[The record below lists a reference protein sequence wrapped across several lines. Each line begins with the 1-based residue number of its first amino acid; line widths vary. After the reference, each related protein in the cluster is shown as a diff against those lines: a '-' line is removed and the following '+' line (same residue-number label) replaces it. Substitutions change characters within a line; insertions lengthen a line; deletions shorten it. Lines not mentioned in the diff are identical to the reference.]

1 MGTDLLTQCY
11 NITARACTRI
21 RLAHPHPC
29 PRMGRVGADERAPLP
44 APPKKKLGLV
54 GWLYIYVVTCVSD
67 EGLVMDT
74 VVMNKVLD
82 LYASGALVRVVCN
95 RCNVSISSVMRVLR
109 RARAEGDVRVLRRRR
124 LLGGERGRMI
134 EGMLGVEGGVSA
146 AEIAEL
152 LWGDELPSTWRSV
165 VGIEISKLRKAGV
178 VVKNLKGR
186 YVLA

>member
-1 MGTDLLTQCY
+1 
-11 NITARACTRI
+11 
-21 RLAHPHPC
+21 
-29 PRMGRVGADERAPLP
+29 MGREGADERAPF
-44 APPKKKLGLV
+44 AVPPKKKLGLV

-124 LLGGERGRMI
+124 LAGGERGRMI
-134 EGMLGVEGGVSA
+134 EGMLGVGDGVSA

-186 YVLA
+186 YVLV

>member
-1 MGTDLLTQCY
+1 
-11 NITARACTRI
+11 
-21 RLAHPHPC
+21 
-29 PRMGRVGADERAPLP
+29 
-44 APPKKKLGLV
+44 
-54 GWLYIYVVTCVSD
+54 
-67 EGLVMDT
+67 MDT

-82 LYASGALVRVVCN
+82 LYASGALVRIVCN
-95 RCNVSISSVMRVLR
+95 RCNVSMGSVMRVLR

-124 LLGGERGRMI
+124 LLGGERTRMI

-152 LWGDELPSTWRSV
+152 LWGDELPSSWRNV
-165 VGIEISKLRKAGV
+165 VSMEISKLRKAGV